1 MTWCTCSGSMRV
13 GKIDA
18 RSPERGHLR
27 PELLHAPCDIGEL
40 DQIPVQRCT
49 AGSGQMGRR
58 RCDFTRL
65 DALDKAVQICFGNPS
80 EVAVSTGRRQ
90 VEPQDGGSRMGIGVM
105 CWRISPG
112 FPFNLFS
119 LYFDLFFCCSAR
131 GIVCYV
137 DWTRSMSR
145 SEQAVWRIRGKP
157 KPYGNHGLSDTGTEI
172 F

>member
-1 MTWCTCSGSMRV
+1 MLGLPKEGTSGPNCCMLLAISGNWIRYRCSVVRRDQGRWV
-13 GKIDA
+13 GGDVT
-18 RSPERGHLR
+18 SHGLTHSTR
-27 PELLHAPCDIGEL
+27 P
-40 DQIPVQRCT
+40 
-49 AGSGQMGRR
+49 
-58 RCDFTRL
+58 
-65 DALDKAVQICFGNPS
+65 VQICFGNPS